1 MACLREHYGDQ
12 INCRYVGRGKL
23 PQKESVV
30 VYLGN
35 EFRTCL
41 PRHCWTPMER
51 GSSWTEFNLHP
62 PRASPFCLE
71 RKNDPT
77 AMTIPWAAKMA
88 PLRPPAGGGDKPGA
102 SYEGDDERASAS
114 PRLALLLIK
123 PPPSASRPSSP
134 PLSRLSSASQSKSL
148 SLSLPV
154 NPPTPPKQGLG
165 AGTHAY
171 IVQNKRH

>member
-1 MACLREHYGDQ
+1 MVP
-12 INCRYVGRGKL
+12 YVGRGKL

-51 GSSWTEFNLHP
+51 GSSWTRVP
-62 PRASPFCLE
+62 PSSPASKPFLLGEEKRSDGNDDSLAC
-71 RKNDPT
+71 KNG
-77 AMTIPWAAKMA
+77 AA
-88 PLRPPAGGGDKPGA
+88 PAGGGDKPGA

-165 AGTHAY
+165 ASTHAY
-171 IVQNKRH
+171 KVQNKRH